1 MQATQTDTQP
11 KLSLHMLS
19 SFAHIRNYILFYRL
33 FSKIFCHS
41 NKSIVTLKVEHENV
55 RIRSLNN
62 ICSVYCYS
70 CLRKLVNFIATGII
84 SIRSRQRRG
93 HTYLLQGIPVP
104 LKRILLCPMPFF
116 FNKMKWQGYFLN
128 KQATIVKKKIIY
140 VF

>member
-70 CLRKLVNFIATGII
+70 YTEISQVLYVPRII
-84 SIRSRQRRG
+84 SNAHAKGVGDLFGTWASREPQYKYSMS
-93 HTYLLQGIPVP
+93 HAL
-104 LKRILLCPMPFF
+104 FF
-116 FNKMKWQGYFLN
+116 YKMN
-128 KQATIVKKKIIY
+128 R
-140 VF
+140 